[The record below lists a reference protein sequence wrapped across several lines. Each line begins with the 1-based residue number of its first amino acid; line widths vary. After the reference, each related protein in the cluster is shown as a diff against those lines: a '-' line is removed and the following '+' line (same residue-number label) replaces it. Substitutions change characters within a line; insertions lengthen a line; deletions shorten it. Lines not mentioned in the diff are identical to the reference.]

1 MPFLDLQ
8 DLEERQLGPGF
19 RGQFVHS
26 DHMTFAYWNIEANA
40 ALPEHSH
47 PHEKVASVL
56 SGEFELNVDGETK
69 TLGPGSVAIIPSGV
83 RHSGK
88 AVTTCR
94 IIDVFYPVREDY
106 R

>member
-26 DHMTFAYWNIEANA
+26 DHMTFAYWNIDANA

-47 PHEKVASVL
+47 PHEQVASVL
-56 SGEFELNVDGETK
+56 SGEFELNVDVESGQALVLRK
-69 TLGPGSVAIIPSGV
+69 VPLGGKSSFRPNSPS
-83 RHSGK
+83 
-88 AVTTCR
+88 
-94 IIDVFYPVREDY
+94 
-106 R
+106 